1 MCLISVYTFFQ
12 DKLEKSE
19 AELKKVEA
27 ELKKMRKMLEE
38 REDVKEDEE
47 VGKVKT
53 KVTWMCYIFY
63 PF

>member
-12 DKLEKSE
+12 DKLEKS
-19 AELKKVEA
+19 EA

-53 KVTWMCYIFY
+53 KVTWMCYFFY